1 MIDLQGWM
9 YWQAS
14 EKTSILGKSSWK
26 RKWIVLTPDA
36 IFIYKSD
43 KVLVFGLPE
52 ADCLGRV
59 ESPDGLLSSRQ
70 LRYLRHSRADKEIAI
85 CIVTYS

>member
-43 KVLVFGLPE
+43 KVLALGLSE
-52 ADCLGRV
+52 ADCFRKGPIHQLLLIR
-59 ESPDGLLSSRQ
+59 SPASILALF
-70 LRYLRHSRADKEIAI
+70 
-85 CIVTYS
+85 